1 MKNAPSRYHH
11 KCNKSALIDA
21 VNAAFSAYPRRPGK
35 ASLTISCKGLFTPVG
50 GAKGLKLRSVLPPF
64 RRWLWLI
71 AVAAAAASCGACAAL
86 AQELPRE
93 ASAPF
98 ADIDWSVGL
107 RGSYSSNTLTG
118 GAAEAVVAPS
128 VTLTRRGERTQTTLT
143 SSGAFALD
151 GTGAVRVDELRAG
164 GKSSYDFDEWTKL
177 SGSFDLSQTQLRPSD
192 SSLPANTAIPP
203 IDLTASASVSVRR
216 RLAQFDLTARLRG
229 ERFIEG
235 PTTLTDSSTI
245 DNSSQSSS
253 LGEAGFR
260 LGYELT
266 PLVSLFV
273 DGSGSYEAFDA
284 ASPSLGKYLNGRTT
298 QLRGGLSYALAG
310 TLTAEVSAG
319 RAWYDYTDPS
329 ISDAPGW
336 VYGASVTFTPDET
349 LTLGG
354 ALDSS
359 IGPSSNAPGE
369 TDVDYKLTASS
380 GYQVNPWLKLRGT
393 ASYDRTLAV
402 GSGNVASGYSLGAG
416 LDLMTTRHTVWTAD
430 YLFAH
435 DQPASDPAS
444 DKHTVTV
451 GVTFKR

>member
-1 MKNAPSRYHH
+1 MWS
-11 KCNKSALIDA
+11 
-21 VNAAFSAYPRRPGK
+21 PRGGK

-50 GAKGLKLRSVLPPF
+50 GAKGLQLRGVLPPF
-64 RRWLWLI
+64 QRWVSVLAI
-71 AVAAAAASCGACAAL
+71 AVGTVGGGGTAAL
-86 AQELPRE
+86 AQEHPRE

-98 ADIDWSVGL
+98 VDIDWSVAL
-107 RGSYSSNTLTG
+107 RGSYASNTLTG

-128 VTLTRRGERTQTTLT
+128 ATLTRNGERTQTTLT

-151 GTGAVRVDELRAG
+151 STGALRVDELRVG
-164 GKSSYDFDEWTKL
+164 GTSAYDLDEWTKL

-192 SSLPANTAIPP
+192 SSLPANTAIAP
-203 IDLTASASVSVRR
+203 IDLTGSASGSVTRN
-216 RLAQFDLTARLRG
+216 LGQFDLTGRLRG

-245 DNSSQSSS
+245 DNSNQSSW

-266 PLVSLFV
+266 PLVSVFV
-273 DGSGSYEAFDA
+273 DGSESYEAFDA
-284 ASPSLGKYLNGRTT
+284 PSPSLGKYLNGRTT
-298 QLRGGLSYALAG
+298 QLRGGLSYALPG
-310 TLTAEVSAG
+310 TLSAEVSAG
-319 RAWYDYTDPS
+319 RAWYDYTDAS

-359 IGPSSNAPGE
+359 IGPSSNVPGD
-369 TDVDYKLTASS
+369 TDVDYTLTATS

-393 ASYDRTLAV
+393 ASYDQTLTV
-402 GSGNVASGYSLGAG
+402 GSGDTASGYSLGAG
-416 LDLMTTRHTVWTAD
+416 LDLMTSRHTVWTAD

-444 DKHTVTV
+444 DTHTVTV